1 MVIHDLRNPTSQINF
16 AIQFALQGFEKTKK
30 QLNKNEEK
38 FNKEFTEI
46 KDEMTKI
53 ANDINEKLLKT

>member
-16 AIQFALQGFEKTKK
+16 AIQYALQGFDKSKK
-30 QLNKNEEK
+30 QMNKNEEK

-46 KDEMTKI
+46 KEEMNKI
-53 ANDINEKLLKT
+53 ATELNDKLI